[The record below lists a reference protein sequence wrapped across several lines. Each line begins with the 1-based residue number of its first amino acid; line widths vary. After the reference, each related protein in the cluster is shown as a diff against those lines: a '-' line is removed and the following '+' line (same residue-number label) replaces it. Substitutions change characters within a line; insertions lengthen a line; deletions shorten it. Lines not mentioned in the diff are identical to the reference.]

1 MMENKINLCTN
12 EILTKIP
19 STAKLVFYKIAI
31 EDANFEITP
40 EWIEWAA
47 ELAQTQYKTPHII
60 ELSHKTDM
68 DDQIYLRGLT
78 WCWKIMRIFL
88 PSTGRIKCSVPHR

>member
-68 DDQIYLRGLT
+68 DDHHSYGQVQPFSPYR
-78 WCWKIMRIFL
+78 
-88 PSTGRIKCSVPHR
+88 PSLA